1 MHCRY
6 ALPIPLIPEINF
18 LIFHGFLSIIG
29 GVNLD
34 RILGPT
40 TISLAIQ
47 IRQY

>member
-6 ALPIPLIPEINF
+6 ALPIPPIPEINF
-18 LIFHGFLSIIG
+18 LIFHGFLSVIG
-29 GVNLD
+29 GANLD

-40 TISLAIQ
+40 IIGLAIR